1 MSHSNMILSIYK
13 SRVNILD
20 IMDVLDYEM
29 DEYRSFSINEIDA
42 MASTTQLDLLLNH
55 RTENKKVYIKYY
67 MDKKP
72 QFNKTQLD
80 NLLEELMVV
89 ESVLDKNDTLIIITL
104 EEPNE
109 TIVNHIKY
117 LYDRDGIFVVMH
129 SIHRLQFNILS
140 HNLVPKCNVL
150 SKEDD
155 TIFRDKYN
163 IKRDEQLP
171 EVSRFDPHML
181 AMCVRPGQI
190 CEFDRKSKTAM
201 NTKYYRICI

>member
-1 MSHSNMILSIYK
+1 
-13 SRVNILD
+13 
-20 IMDVLDYEM
+20 
-29 DEYRSFSINEIDA
+29 
-42 MASTTQLDLLLNH
+42 
-55 RTENKKVYIKYY
+55 
-67 MDKKP
+67 
-72 QFNKTQLD
+72 
-80 NLLEELMVV
+80 MVV
-89 ESVLDKNDTLIIITL
+89 ESVLDKNDTLIIVTL

-109 TIVNHIKY
+109 TIVNHVKY